1 MNINPERLLKLI
13 GKMLGELERR
23 MLGLIEPMQRRIEVV
38 ESKPDPDIDGVLDL
52 IDKLTEV
59 TERAERQQRDALAAV
74 RERLAA
80 AEASLDGVDDRIE
93 LARVNSELRLEQAHN
108 LIKDASD
115 MRAQAEEILGVFRAE
130 MTTVQREKALLVEE
144 RKKAAAERLDHVG
157 PYKAGEKFRRNHV
170 VMRDGSSYICV
181 TDETTADPREKL
193 DQPHWRLLAKAG
205 DRGPQGPQGE
215 AGKRGLQGAKGDP
228 GPAGADGAGLRSIST
243 SGMAAVFVTSDGQAH
258 RFDLAKAVEELVE
271 RRIRELGK

>member
-13 GKMLGELERR
+13 GKMLGEMERR

-59 TERAERQQRDALAAV
+59 TDLAEQQQRDDLAAV

-93 LARVNSELRLEQAHN
+93 LARVNSELRLEQARG
-108 LIKDASD
+108 LIKDSAELQAD
-115 MRAQAEEILGVFRAE
+115 AEQLFEALQKELNAAQRENARLMEEID
-130 MTTVQREKALLVEE
+130 
-144 RKKAAAERLDHVG
+144 KAAAERLEHVG
-157 PYKAGEKFRRNHV
+157 PYRAGETYRRNHI

-181 TDETTADPREKL
+181 ADETTADPREKL
-193 DQPHWRLLAKAG
+193 DQPHWRLFAKGG

-271 RRIRELGK
+271 RRLKELGK

>member
-1 MNINPERLLKLI
+1 MTLDPKKLLKIL
-13 GKMLGELERR
+13 GEMLGEMEVRV
-23 MLGLIEPMQRRIEVV
+23 LGVINPLQRRIEVV
-38 ESKPDPDIDGVLDL
+38 EAKPDPDIDGVLDL

-59 TERAERQQRDALAAV
+59 TEHAEKQQRDALAAV

-115 MRAQAEEILGVFRAE
+115 MRAEAEEILGVFRAE
-130 MTTVQREKALLVEE
+130 MATVQREKALLVEE
-144 RKKAAAERLDHVG
+144 RKKAAAERLEHVG
-157 PYKAGEKFRRNHV
+157 PYRAGEKYRRNQIA
-170 VMRDGSSYICV
+170 MRDGSSYICV
-181 TDETTADPREKL
+181 VNETTADPREKL
-193 DQPHWRLLAKAG
+193 EQPHWRLFAKGG

-271 RRIRELGK
+271 RKLKDMGK